1 MGPRR
6 HSNLKR
12 SLGLSRDLLPP
23 KLIEELR
30 LRSPKLILLRLPEG
44 LRPKCAMLAE
54 SLAAITGAKVIA
66 SADPCYGACDISP
79 EDAEAVGADLV
90 VQIGHSPMG
99 GCPRDGA
106 VIIETM
112 AEVDPSPLIDEALKL
127 LESER
132 VIGLAT
138 TAQHIHQL
146 DRIKKALEASSKEV
160 KIGRPSGWAAH
171 EGQVLGCD
179 YSAARAVADGVDAFL
194 FFGGGRFHALGL
206 GMVTDKRVVAADPYE
221 GRVLDLTEDSKR
233 LLRARCAAIEAF
245 KAVKRVGVLICLK
258 GAQKRLREAW
268 DLKALLERK
277 GKEAIILSFRDLRA
291 EDLLSFSELEAFA
304 NTACPRIAIE
314 DQPAVG
320 KPMLNVREVMVALG
334 ELSWEDYREDP
345 FSQTK
350 A

>member
-1 MGPRR
+1 ME
-6 HSNLKR
+6 R
-12 SLGLSRDLLPP
+12 SLGLSCDPLPP

-30 LRSPKLILLRLPEG
+30 RRSPKLILLRLPEG
-44 LRPKCAMLAE
+44 LRPKCATIAE
-54 SLAAITGAKVIA
+54 SIASATGAKVIA

-79 EDAEAVGADLV
+79 EDAEAVGADLA
-90 VQIGHSPMG
+90 VQIGHSPMEG
-99 GCPRDGA
+99 RPRDDA
-106 VIIETM
+106 AIIETM
-112 AEVDPSPLIDEALKL
+112 AEGDPGPLIDEALEL
-127 LESER
+127 LKSER

-146 DRIKKALEASSKEV
+146 DRIRRILEASSKEV
-160 KIGRPSGWAAH
+160 RIGRPSGWAAH

-179 YSAARAVADGVDAFL
+179 YSAAKAVGDEVDAFL

-206 GMVTDKRVVAADPYE
+206 GMATDKRVVAADPYE
-221 GRVLDLTEDSKR
+221 GRAIDLTEDSKR
-233 LLRARCAAIEAF
+233 LLRARFAAIEAF
-245 KAVKRVGVLICLK
+245 KEAGRVGILMCLK

-277 GKEAIILSFRDLRA
+277 GKRAIILSFRDLRA
-291 EDLLSFSELEAFA
+291 EALLSFSELEAFA

-320 KPMLNVREVMVALG
+320 KPILNVREVMVALG
-334 ELSWEDYREDP
+334 ELSWEDYRKDP
-345 FSQTK
+345 FSQAK